1 MAERPPGAP
10 AASVAPRCSGSE
22 RRPDCQLASG
32 SSYRGITLC
41 WGATRPATTV
51 PGLRLSDLANALSL
65 DCSLREQVVTGSG
78 IGIKTCV
85 RIRSQNP
92 APSPVLDDYCGVG
105 LCADE
110 PDLPCTLTTLQRST
124 GRPPTEKFVT
134 LPTRISGHLIEGV
147 W

>member
-1 MAERPPGAP
+1 MLGSDPACYDRSWFETVGPG
-10 AASVAPRCSGSE
+10 
-22 RRPDCQLASG
+22 Q
-32 SSYRGITLC
+32 Y
-41 WGATRPATTV
+41 TV
-51 PGLRLSDLANALSL
+51 VGMFPQRAGRN
-65 DCSLREQVVTGSG
+65 RVR

-134 LPTRISGHLIEGV
+134 PPRICSHLIEGV